1 MVCQE
6 SSQTWDSPRN
16 NGLCVRDGTAQRGR
30 PANLPAVIIWSQ
42 PCFLSSVPAR
52 TWLFS
57 SPQFL
62 VPATG
67 PLTAHTF
74 QCLESFPTPHANP
87 PPLISTLIRAPQTN
101 TTVTFQANLPQ
112 QSSSANQVTWGP
124 VAHFVPS
131 SEIKPRYLHGC
142 SICGLWSPQ
151 L

>member
-16 NGLCVRDGTAQRGR
+16 NGLCVCDETAQRGR
-30 PANLPAVIIWSQ
+30 PANLPAIIIWSQ

-57 SPQFL
+57 LPQFL

-74 QCLESFPTPHANP
+74 QCLESFPTPHAKP
-87 PPLISTLIRAPQTN
+87 PPSSQLPFMPPKPTRLSPSKQTCLN
-101 TTVTFQANLPQ
+101 K
-112 QSSSANQVTWGP
+112 SSSANQVIWGP
-124 VAHFVPS
+124 VAHFVPT
-131 SEIKPRYLHGC
+131 SEIKPPYLHGC
-142 SICGLWSPQ
+142 SIGLWSPQ